1 MQNDILT
8 IEWGENYKRKQTDVR
23 ESREDLTKNNR

>member
-8 IEWGENYKRKQTDVR
+8 IGWGENYERKQTDVR